1 MAAFV
6 PLRELRASSRGI
18 GKWRLRVVSAEVE
31 SFKYGKQTPQK
42 EGKSLHCVL
51 LSQDSALYCRGV
63 VKRNG
68 TSAKAQEDFD
78 RAVAKFKPTL
88 IFDISKV
95 TFDEKSDRAWNSSP
109 VKHVIDLAKSH
120 TDPVLQSTA
129 DLPQAPAPG
138 EDLAKLVE
146 VSQQQLCDV
155 TAVVKSLENERRAST
170 RYGERKIADITIID
184 GSATTEG
191 KTAFAT
197 FPVFLPTDE
206 AGLKNFKLLEDSEGQ
221 PHAISFFG
229 LVCTPKKGT
238 VTISTGPSF
247 YFKSCQGGAK
257 ADKLMQTFE
266 QLQRLEAA
274 ELQQIATQDTW
285 MPQEKKDWK
294 APPAIHCSCILLQA
308 ALREGVSLYHRAASD
323 DGGAFPD
330 GYLVQINHSRIQEP
344 ACGTD
349 VATKD
354 GLRLFVPVR
363 VADRTGS
370 VELRMREDV
379 ALELSRCTDKD
390 DFEQAVQRSHVSFP
404 MLASFRVLIRERHDA
419 GAAEHG
425 EEESL
430 SAVIVTGEEQRL
442 DVEFSPNK
450 ALHELNPLLALL
462 PTPTDRMLIAHLNE
476 IDVSPHSGLIV
487 GQDRAPCDCA
497 LSFIASTRESDFEVF
512 GEGHRILTLGVTAVD
527 FRSAPGD
534 AKDVVAGNVAS
545 VCTMKNMPRFTLSP
559 TRPGS
564 PMFALVL
571 ISHVIQPA
579 ATGSAADQSPTFI
592 ADKVQLL
599 AQDTVADCKAMLR
612 KLCRASDDV
621 RFEGTPKRAVEWAA
635 GSTPYSGR
643 KARRLSASPTA
654 DGLED

>member
-1 MAAFV
+1 M
-6 PLRELRASSRGI
+6 
-18 GKWRLRVVSAEVE
+18 
-31 SFKYGKQTPQK
+31 
-42 EGKSLHCVL
+42 
-51 LSQDSALYCRGV
+51 
-63 VKRNG
+63 
-68 TSAKAQEDFD
+68 
-78 RAVAKFKPTL
+78 
-88 IFDISKV
+88 
-95 TFDEKSDRAWNSSP
+95 
-109 VKHVIDLAKSH
+109 
-120 TDPVLQSTA
+120 
-129 DLPQAPAPG
+129 
-138 EDLAKLVE
+138 
-146 VSQQQLCDV
+146 
-155 TAVVKSLENERRAST
+155 
-170 RYGERKIADITIID
+170 
-184 GSATTEG
+184 
-191 KTAFAT
+191 
-197 FPVFLPTDE
+197 
-206 AGLKNFKLLEDSEGQ
+206 
-221 PHAISFFG
+221 
-229 LVCTPKKGT
+229 
-238 VTISTGPSF
+238 
-247 YFKSCQGGAK
+247 
-257 ADKLMQTFE
+257 
-266 QLQRLEAA
+266 
-274 ELQQIATQDTW
+274 
-285 MPQEKKDWK
+285 
-294 APPAIHCSCILLQA
+294 
-308 ALREGVSLYHRAASD
+308 
-323 DGGAFPD
+323 
-330 GYLVQINHSRIQEP
+330 
-344 ACGTD
+344 
-349 VATKD
+349 
-354 GLRLFVPVR
+354 
-363 VADRTGS
+363 
-370 VELRMREDV
+370 

-419 GAAEHG
+419 GAAEQG

-442 DVEFSPNK
+442 DVEFSPDK

-545 VCTMKNMPRFTLSP
+545 VCTMRNVPRFTLSP

-579 ATGSAADQSPTFI
+579 AAGSAADQSPTFI